1 METSTA
7 ADLTSLITTDGVT
20 LPERLDHWA
29 VERPDAVCLY
39 DGETD
44 TELTYAD
51 FGALTDTIAGNL
63 AGLGISKGDRISVFT
78 TNSLLA
84 AQLMFACWKAGA
96 VYSPI
101 NFSYGG
107 RLLSYQLRDTNPQL
121 LVTDSALFER
131 VPDVWNDIR
140 ADTDFRVVVF
150 DEESDGLKGGVPRV
164 PWSTLTAEAQRP
176 DVVIGP
182 ADPANI
188 VYTSGTTGPAKGV
201 LQPHLWINQYTF
213 GLRSYIGADDV
224 VYNDL
229 PMYHVGGAF
238 ANVGRAIW
246 VGCEAAIWNKFSP
259 SEFWSR
265 IERREA
271 TAAILL
277 DVMIPW
283 LMKAPE
289 TAADRENTLSKVH
302 MQPLPLHHTAVARRF
317 GFDCVS
323 AGFGQTESGAPLKLF
338 MLETPDGAGTP
349 EHLRKGLTG
358 DRLVAALEQKD
369 LTVVDGKTV
378 TVKGAMGFPSRFVE
392 ATILEDDDQE
402 CPRGVPGEL
411 AFRPN
416 MNHIMMTEYIGKPEA
431 TAKAWTSGW
440 FHTGDSAVQDQDGS
454 FRFVD
459 RMGDRIR
466 VKGENLS
473 SFQVEDLLNGHAEVQ
488 MTAVFAVPSAEGDE
502 DDIVAYVVPRESS
515 NVTAEEL
522 REYAAKTMP
531 KFMRPSHYR
540 VVDDIPRTPTNKIEK
555 YKLRQHFTA
564 EAATAEAP
572 RA

>member
-1 METSTA
+1 METASA
-7 ADLTSLITTDGVT
+7 AELDSLITADGTT
-20 LPERLDHWA
+20 LLERLDHWT
-29 VERPDAVCLY
+29 VERPRAVCLY
-39 DGETD
+39 DGESD
-44 TELTYAD
+44 TEFTYAE
-51 FGALTDTIAGNL
+51 FGAITDTIAGNL
-63 AGLGISKGDRISVFT
+63 ARHGIVKGDRISVFT
-78 TNSLLA
+78 TNSLFA
-84 AQLMFACWKAGA
+84 AELMFACWKAGA
-96 VYSPI
+96 VYSPV
-101 NFSYGG
+101 NFSYRG
-107 RLLSYQLRDTNPQL
+107 RLLSYQLRDTAPRL
-121 LVTDSALFER
+121 LFTDADLFVR
-131 VPDVWNDIR
+131 VPEVWDDIST
-140 ADTDFRVVVF
+140 DTEFEVVVL
-150 DEESDGLKGGVPRV
+150 DEESDGPVGGVPRV
-164 PWSTLTAEAQRP
+164 PWSTLTADAQRP
-176 DVVIGP
+176 DIVIGP

-201 LQPHLWINQYTF
+201 LQPHLWINQYTY
-213 GLRSYIGADDV
+213 GLRAYLDADDV

-246 VGCEAAIWNKFSP
+246 RGCEAAIWNKFSP
-259 SEFWSR
+259 SEFWER
-265 IERREA
+265 INRRGA

-289 TAADRENTLSKVH
+289 SSDDRENTLSKVH

-338 MLETPDGAGTP
+338 MRETQDGSGTP
-349 EHLRKGLTG
+349 EHLRKGLAG
-358 DRLVAALEQKD
+358 DRLVAACEQKG
-369 LTVVDGKTV
+369 LTIVDGEAITD
-378 TVKGAMGFPSRFVE
+378 KGAMGFPSRFAE
-392 ATILEDDDQE
+392 ATILDPDDQE

-416 MNHIMMTEYIGKPEA
+416 MDHIMMTEYIGKPDA
-431 TAKAWTSGW
+431 TAKAWRGGW
-440 FHTGDSAVQDQDGS
+440 FHTGDSAMQEEDGS

-473 SFQVEDLLNGHAEVQ
+473 SFQVEDLLNGHSDVQ
-488 MTAVFAVPSAEGDE
+488 MTAVFAVPSTEGDE
-502 DDIVAYVVPRESS
+502 DDIVAYVVPGEGSS
-515 NVTAEEL
+515 VTVEEL
-522 REYAAKTMP
+522 RAYAVESMP

-564 EAATAEAP
+564 DVASAGTPHA
-572 RA
+572 

>member
-1 METSTA
+1 
-7 ADLTSLITTDGVT
+7 
-20 LPERLDHWA
+20 
-29 VERPDAVCLY
+29 
-39 DGETD
+39 
-44 TELTYAD
+44 
-51 FGALTDTIAGNL
+51 ALT
-63 AGLGISKGDRISVFT
+63 
-78 TNSLLA
+78 
-84 AQLMFACWKAGA
+84 Q
-96 VYSPI
+96 
-101 NFSYGG
+101 
-107 RLLSYQLRDTNPQL
+107 Q
-121 LVTDSALFER
+121 
-131 VPDVWNDIR
+131 
-140 ADTDFRVVVF
+140 
-150 DEESDGLKGGVPRV
+150 VPRPEV
-164 PWSTLTAEAQRP
+164 A
-176 DVVIGP
+176 IGP

-201 LQPHLWINQYTF
+201 LQPHLWINQYTY
-213 GLRSYIGADDV
+213 GLRSLIDSRDV

-246 VGCEAAIWNKFSP
+246 KGAEAAIWNRFSP

-265 IERREA
+265 IERRGA

-289 TAADRENTLSKVH
+289 SEADRANTLSKVH
-302 MQPLPLHHTAVARRF
+302 MQPLPLHHTAVATRF
-317 GFDCVS
+317 GLDVVS
-323 AGFGQTESGAPLKLF
+323 AGFGQTESGGPLKIV
-338 MLETPDGAGTP
+338 MLETAEGEGTP
-349 EHLRKGLTG
+349 EHLRKGLLGEELT
-358 DRLVAALEQKD
+358 AACQERGFS
-369 LTVVDGKTV
+369 VVDGTTV
-378 TVKGAMGFPSRFVE
+378 TEKGAMGYPSHFVE
-392 ATILEDDDQE
+392 AMIVDESDAE

-411 AFRPN
+411 VVRPKIP
-416 MNHIMMTEYIGKPEA
+416 HIMMTEYIGKPEA
-431 TAKAWTSGW
+431 TTRAWRGGW
-440 FHTGDSAVQDQDGS
+440 FHTGDSALQNPDGS